1 MRKREIMNLEFYLI
15 TTEHLEDQVLFRD
28 NEDFA
33 VAMNIVAVLQYVLG
47 IDVLAFILMSN
58 HTHFVVQCNRAKAQL
73 FIDRLKKQYS
83 FYFQRKYGEP
93 KLLKKTD
100 EVFQQLDPYEE
111 SIERAIAYVHMNS
124 VVANICARPEDY
136 IWGSGNCFFKTAPVN
151 GCPLKSFSQRK
162 RFQMIRSRVDLP
174 LNYVVE
180 NGFIRPESYIN
191 VEFVQKKYGSPRRM
205 NYFLCNSSKAK
216 KKLETGDVNKPAFR
230 DQIIKAAI
238 PDLCR
243 TLFETDS
250 LTDLDSGQ
258 LQEMLRQLQYRFSSG
273 IKQLARVTGM
283 TVPKVLSYLDKV

>member
-1 MRKREIMNLEFYLI
+1 MNLEFYLI

-216 KKLETGDVNKPAFR
+216 KKLETDDVNKPAFR

>member
-1 MRKREIMNLEFYLI
+1 MNLEFYLI

-28 NEDFA
+28 DEDFA
-33 VAMNIVAVLQYVLG
+33 VGMNIVAVLQYVLG
-47 IDVLAFILMSN
+47 VDVLAFILMSN
-58 HTHFVVQCNRAKAQL
+58 HTHFVVQCSRDKAQL
-73 FIDRLKKQYS
+73 FIDRFKKQYS

-136 IWGSGNCFFKTAPVN
+136 IWGSGNCFFKSAKSH
-151 GCPLKSFSQRK
+151 GIPLSSFSKRK
-162 RFQMIRSRVDLP
+162 RIKLLHTCIDLP
-174 LNYVVE
+174 TDYVIE
-180 NGFIRPESYIN
+180 NGFILPESYIN
-191 VEFVQKKYGSPRRM
+191 VEFVQKKFGSPRRM
-205 NYFLCNSSKAK
+205 NYFLYNSSKAK
-216 KKLETGDVNKPAFR
+216 KKFETDDVNKPAFR

-243 TLFETDS
+243 TLFDTDS
-250 LTDLDSGQ
+250 LADLDPGQ
-258 LQEMLRQLQYRFSSG
+258 LQEMLRQIQYRFSSG

-283 TVPKVLSYLDKV
+283 TVSKVLSVLEKV